1 MSDGYY
7 NPLWPSGTP
16 VGTDLRPA
24 LMPGWFYQS
33 QQTAPHR
40 ISPDEGIDWSWG
52 GTHQGSAMS
61 HMLSSVTMLG
71 DDDDVR

>member
-33 QQTAPHR
+33 QQTAILR
-40 ISPDEGIDWSWG
+40 SPLPKGRGLLPCRRLRSG
-52 GTHQGSAMS
+52 
-61 HMLSSVTMLG
+61 
-71 DDDDVR
+71 R